1 MGARV
6 ANPMAFEKSAGGS
19 LGGDCCEN
27 EGFTR
32 ISTDDTDQEPA
43 TVGFPALLTKC
54 REHSVQDGGLA
65 GMGERRQ
72 RLPERSSRVVM
83 NGVLRDPSLN
93 S

>member
-1 MGARV
+1 VGVWEETV
-6 ANPMAFEKSAGGS
+6 AKMKASHG
-19 LGGDCCEN
+19 
-27 EGFTR
+27 